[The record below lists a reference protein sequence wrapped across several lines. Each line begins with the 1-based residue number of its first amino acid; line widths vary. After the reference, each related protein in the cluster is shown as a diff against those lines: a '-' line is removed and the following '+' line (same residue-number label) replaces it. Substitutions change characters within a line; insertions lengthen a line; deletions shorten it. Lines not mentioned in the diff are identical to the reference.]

1 MSDMPEYEKI
11 IKMQNQV
18 LMDTKVDKRKQKLL
32 WIIKPWCNLTNLN
45 TVS

>member
-18 LMDTKVDKRKQKLL
+18 PMDTKVDKRKQKLL
-32 WIIKPWCNLTNLN
+32 
-45 TVS
+45 

>member
-32 WIIKPWCNLTNLN
+32 
-45 TVS
+45 